1 MRKVILMAVSL
12 TLISS
17 LLFGCQS
24 KENISTET
32 NANASAKSENNKKI
46 SIESDFKSVTVSKT
60 KGVDEI
66 TFDDKESLKAF
77 QDIFSSAVK
86 EDGVVDMAG
95 PEFYM
100 DVAYDKDSQQS
111 LFLWIGEKGQRSTF
125 MKTEDTHTIYTVLEE
140 ETEKLIELVESRFN

>member
-1 MRKVILMAVSL
+1 MKKITLVALSL
-12 TLISS
+12 AFMFLF
-17 LLFGCQS
+17 LFGCQS

-32 NANASAKSENNKKI
+32 NVNSPSLLENNKQLSIDNHFTSVSI
-46 SIESDFKSVTVSKT
+46 SKP
-60 KGVDEI
+60 KGFNKI

-86 EDGVVDMAG
+86 EDGIVDMAG

-100 DVAYDKDSQQS
+100 DVVYDKVSQQS

-125 MKTEDTHTIYTVLEE
+125 MKTEDTNTIYTVSSDM
-140 ETEKLIELVESRFN
+140 TDKLIELVKSRFN